1 MNTKT
6 KKIVQSFIIVPLLTT
21 TLSINAVTTAI
32 DQSVAKITQAKAISA
47 EELALQKDRE
57 TKAAK
62 IDAYYAKYNMPLE
75 GYGMKMVLEAEEHG
89 IDWRL
94 IPAIS
99 VRESTGGINQ
109 CKKASFNPFG
119 WGSCRIGFKSYD
131 HAIETLAMNLGG
143 DNPNTATHYDNKST
157 HEILQKYNPP
167 SVVPKYAE
175 QVIAIMEKIDDI
187 QG

>member
-1 MNTKT
+1 MNTTT

-32 DQSVAKITQAKAISA
+32 DQAVAKVAQTSTLSP

-57 TKAAK
+57 IKAAK

-94 IPAIS
+94 MPAIS
-99 VRESTGGINQ
+99 VRESTGGIHA
-109 CKKASFNPFG
+109 CKSVKNSVFG
-119 WGSCRIGFKSYD
+119 WGSCKIGFESMDK
-131 HAIETLAMNLGG
+131 AIEVLAMNLGG
-143 DNPNTATHYDNKST
+143 DNPNTAVHYDNKSVR
-157 HEILQKYNPP
+157 EILQKYNPP
-167 SVVPKYAE
+167 KIVPRYADE
-175 QVIAIMEKIDDI
+175 VMAIMEKIEDSN
-187 QG
+187 